1 MSVKAYP
8 ASPSPVER
16 EERKEERGEFDVS
29 RIKITIPRL
38 AEDIK
43 GGIPER
49 EMILLTGPPGSG
61 KTITAIN
68 ILADAASQ
76 GLLTCYISSEMN
88 SYQVRMQA
96 RSVGIELPRFYDFR
110 IDKELPLD
118 SPIFIDAYAFSE
130 ISKHIQEQYE
140 KKGEE
145 GKSHEKKGEEGK
157 RYVSPFSPE
166 TFLAAVDMLL
176 STISKS
182 SKPGQQSIR
191 LLVVADSISTYLSK
205 AAVYARRFGV
215 QIQSTLRKYS
225 FQAKERPAI
234 YTTMVLVSQIST
246 TTGTTYGFPLE
257 HAVGG
262 IIEYKLVTPQRE
274 GDEVKRLAYIKK
286 MRYTP
291 HYLGTYR
298 VLIGYEN
305 PDDKKWY
312 PIYFKR

>member
-16 EERKEERGEFDVS
+16 EEKKEAYENEKGEFDVG

-110 IDKELPLD
+110 IDKEPPLD

-130 ISKHIQEQYE
+130 ISKHMQEQY
-140 KKGEE
+140 
-145 GKSHEKKGEEGK
+145 EKKGEEGK

-182 SKPGQQSIR
+182 SKPGQQPVR

-215 QIQSTLRKYS
+215 QIQSVLRKYS
-225 FQAKERPAI
+225 FQTKERPAI

-305 PDDKKWY
+305 PDDRKWY